1 MFNRLK
7 DIDTYLFLS
16 ICLIPFFL
24 FSSFISDL
32 LVCISGLLLI
42 IVAILKKYNFL
53 KNKFFIVF
61 SLWYL
66 YLISLSFFSEN
77 IYLSLES
84 TLFYFRFGI
93 LSMCI
98 VYLDQKY
105 INFKKYF
112 LIFIIIILFIL
123 FIDSIIQLIT
133 NYSLIGYR
141 LDNNRIS
148 SLFGDE
154 KILGSFTI
162 KYFILFISLFIFT
175 NNKKKFFNVIFFIVT
190 LICLCLVLL
199 SSERVAF
206 FQIILIIIFIQLYV
220 INSFKLFLFNST
232 IILTTILTLLFL
244 LPQTKHRLINETF
257 HQFNFSFFIDS
268 NNYKELH
275 IFSETYQDYYKVG
288 YEIFKDNYIIGI
300 GPKMYREYCAK
311 DKYSIVADHNAC
323 STHPHNTYIQLLS
336 ETGLIGTFFI
346 LMIWIY
352 TLIYISYYTINIKN
366 VLDHYIYKYKLA
378 LIFGLFLIL
387 FPFMPTGNFFHNHNN
402 IYNFIIIGFLISIFQ
417 KNLIIKSNE

>member
-1 MFNRLK
+1 MILINRLK
-7 DIDTYLFLS
+7 DIETYLFLS
-16 ICLIPFFL
+16 ICLIPLFL

-32 LVCISGLLLI
+32 LTCISGLLLI
-42 IVAILKKYNFL
+42 IIAILKKYNFL

-61 SLWYL
+61 LLWYF
-66 YLISLSFFSEN
+66 YLLSLSFFSEN
-77 IYLSLES
+77 IFLSLES

-123 FIDSIIQLIT
+123 FIDSIIQSIT
-133 NYSLIGYR
+133 NYSLIGYKI
-141 LDNNRIS
+141 DNNRIS

-154 KILGSFTI
+154 KILGSFTV
-162 KYFILFISLFIFT
+162 KYLVLFTSLFIFI
-175 NNKKKFFNVIFFIVT
+175 NNKKKYFNSILSIVI
-190 LICLCLVLL
+190 LM
-199 SSERVAF
+199 
-206 FQIILIIIFIQLYV
+206 IIFIQLFV

-232 IILTTILTLLFL
+232 IIFTIILSLLFL
-244 LPQTKHRLINETF
+244 FPQTKHRLINETI
-257 HQFNFSFFIDS
+257 HQFNFSYFIDS
-268 NNYKELH
+268 KNYKELH

-300 GPKMYREYCAK
+300 GPKMYREYCSK
-311 DKYSIVADHNAC
+311 DKYFIVADHDGC

-352 TLIYISYYTINIKN
+352 TLVYISYYTINIKY
-366 VLDHYIYKYKLA
+366 VSGHYIYKYKLA
-378 LIFGLFLIL
+378 LVFGLFLIL

>member
-1 MFNRLK
+1 MV
-7 DIDTYLFLS
+7 
-16 ICLIPFFL
+16 FL
-24 FSSFISDL
+24 FTFI
-32 LVCISGLLLI
+32 I
-42 IVAILKKYNFL
+42 F
-53 KNKFFIVF
+53 
-61 SLWYL
+61 
-66 YLISLSFFSEN
+66 FFSEN
-77 IYLSLES
+77 IFLSLES

-112 LIFIIIILFIL
+112 LIFIIIILFTL
-123 FIDSIIQLIT
+123 FIDSIIQSIT
-133 NYSLIGYR
+133 NYSLIGYKI
-141 LDNNRIS
+141 DNNRIS

-154 KILGSFTI
+154 KILGSFTV
-162 KYFILFISLFIFT
+162 KYLVLFTSLFIFI
-175 NNKKKFFNVIFFIVT
+175 NNKKKYFNSILSIVI
-190 LICLCLVLL
+190 LICLSLVIL

-206 FQIILIIIFIQLYV
+206 FQIILIIIFIQLFV

-232 IILTTILTLLFL
+232 IIFTIILTLLFL
-244 LPQTKHRLINETF
+244 FPQTKHRLINETI
-257 HQFNFSFFIDS
+257 HQFNFSHFIDS

-311 DKYSIVADHNAC
+311 DKYFIVADHNGC

-352 TLIYISYYTINIKN
+352 TLVYISYYTINIKYAS
-366 VLDHYIYKYKLA
+366 DYYIYKYKLA
-378 LIFGLFLIL
+378 LVFGLFLIL